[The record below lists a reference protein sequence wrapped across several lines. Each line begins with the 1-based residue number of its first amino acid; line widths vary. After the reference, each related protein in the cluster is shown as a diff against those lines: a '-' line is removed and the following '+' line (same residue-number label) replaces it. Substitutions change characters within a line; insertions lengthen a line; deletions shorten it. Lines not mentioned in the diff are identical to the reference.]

1 MPRQF
6 DVIVFDWDGTLMDST
21 ATIASSIQRACQDLG
36 LTIPSDHA
44 ARYVIGLGLQ
54 DALAHA
60 VPDLPR
66 ERLPEMVARYRHHY
80 LSRDASLSLFDGT
93 REMLAE
99 LKQRGHRVAV
109 ATGKNRVGLDRALRQ
124 CALENLFDATR
135 TADESAPK
143 PDPRMLHEL
152 SEALGVGLSS
162 MLMVGDTTHDL
173 KMAHSARTGA
183 LGVAYGAHDRD
194 ALDACTPL
202 AVLDTP
208 AGMHDWLRTH
218 A

>member
-109 ATGKNRVGLDRALRQ
+109 ATGKNRVGLDRAL
-124 CALENLFDATR
+124 AEAAVGS
-135 TADESAPK
+135 TA
-143 PDPRMLHEL
+143 
-152 SEALGVGLSS
+152 
-162 MLMVGDTTHDL
+162 
-173 KMAHSARTGA
+173 GA
-183 LGVAYGAHDRD
+183 V
-194 ALDACTPL
+194 
-202 AVLDTP
+202 
-208 AGMHDWLRTH
+208 
-218 A
+218 